1 MQNYAAT
8 NTNRPCLVALLLQPF
23 KRKWRGFPT
32 GSTERPQSPASRG
45 ARTVFFFWSRRGP
58 KRIWAQISAMKAE
71 TPHQKTTLP
80 FVHPIRRTERNPT
93 RPLPPIPSLLV
104 PPARQ
109 SLWGSGGWAP
119 SRSQPGR
126 HEPGQFMCRYPLFS
140 PELYEL
146 DGMKSQPIYHGL
158 SAGSS
163 VLYCYF
169 LSSVTLLCS
178 YSLRYIKT

>member
-1 MQNYAAT
+1 MLLQIGLVLLLCFCSHSSGNGGGSQQALPGDRDHRLAG
-8 NTNRPCLVALLLQPF
+8 RCLVAL
-23 KRKWRGFPT
+23 KR
-32 GSTERPQSPASRG
+32 
-45 ARTVFFFWSRRGP
+45 P
-58 KRIWAQISAMKAE
+58 KLIWAQISAMKAE